1 MLYLIISFD
10 YEDIYWIL
18 ERKKLH
24 NPRVAFVN
32 LFMYELTMIWR
43 QKVRIV
49 HGLHL
54 SGSLVEYWCIL
65 VHEKGNMK
73 PPEWTHVYVYRL
85 AINTIVYWHPTWVTR
100 FTAGLVVVS
109 FTRFWL
115 VSVCL
120 FWCLYCWPEKCS
132 LLAIFMSTSL
142 QCRKILHGQLYCQLV
157 PAQSLWVR
165 VVRLQA
171 TTLSIPAG
179 IWIGT
184 CRL

>member
-24 NPRVAFVN
+24 SPRVAFVN

-54 SGSLVEYWCIL
+54 SGSLVEYGCIL
-65 VHEKGNMK
+65 VHDKGNMN
-73 PPEWTHVYVYRL
+73 PPEWTNVYVYSS
-85 AINTIVYWHPTWVTR
+85 AINTILAPNVGHEIHGWVGSREFYSFLTCICL
-100 FTAGLVVVS
+100 LVL
-109 FTRFWL
+109 TPLLLAR
-115 VSVCL
+115 
-120 FWCLYCWPEKCS
+120 KCS
-132 LLAIFMSTSL
+132 LLAIFMSISL
-142 QCRKILHGQLYCQLV
+142 QCRKILLGQLYCQLV

-184 CRL
+184 GRL